1 MTSYI
6 VLSEFDKSTLSAM
19 GAVGLL
25 GPTIQGY
32 GCAGVSSVAY
42 GLISRE
48 IERHDR
54 VNFAFTYFSLTSAS
68 SIDSGYRST
77 ASVQSSLVMHPIHA
91 FGTEAQKEK
100 YLAALGQHHQRQMPR
115 ASTDSVYSKGRAYWE
130 LCPLIYSSLC

>member
-1 MTSYI
+1 
-6 VLSEFDKSTLSAM
+6 M

-54 VNFAFTYFSLTSAS
+54 FTFAFTCYPDFREKHRFRVSFNCLGAVFARHAPYLCIRHRGAEREVLSSTRSAPPMS
-68 SIDSGYRST
+68 NAWGN
-77 ASVQSSLVMHPIHA
+77 H
-91 FGTEAQKEK
+91 
-100 YLAALGQHHQRQMPR
+100 
-115 ASTDSVYSKGRAYWE
+115 
-130 LCPLIYSSLC
+130 

>member
-1 MTSYI
+1 MERSYHI
-6 VLSEFDKSTLSAM
+6 ALSEFDKSTLSAM

-54 VNFAFTYFSLTSAS
+54 FTFAFTCSPDSREQHRFGLSFNCFGAVFARYAPYLCIWHREAEREVLSRTRSAPPTSNAW
-68 SIDSGYRST
+68 GK
-77 ASVQSSLVMHPIHA
+77 H
-91 FGTEAQKEK
+91 
-100 YLAALGQHHQRQMPR
+100 
-115 ASTDSVYSKGRAYWE
+115 
-130 LCPLIYSSLC
+130 